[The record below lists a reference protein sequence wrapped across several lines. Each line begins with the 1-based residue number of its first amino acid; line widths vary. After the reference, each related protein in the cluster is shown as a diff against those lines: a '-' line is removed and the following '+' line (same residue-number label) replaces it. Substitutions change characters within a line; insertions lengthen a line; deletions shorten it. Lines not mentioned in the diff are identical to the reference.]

1 MEYNTINEGVAKRS
15 ALIYVPISVGAALL
29 FWVIASLIGD
39 YPSVARI
46 GGAVWVLLLTTIV
59 TMPMVTSEV
68 KKRASRAGN
77 P

>member
-1 MEYNTINEGVAKRS
+1 MEYNTVDEGVAKRS
-15 ALIYVPISVGAALL
+15 ALIYVPISVGVALL

-39 YPSVARI
+39 YPPVARI

-59 TMPMVTSEV
+59 TMPIVTSEV
-68 KKRASRAGN
+68 KKRALRTRN